1 VVSPARLV
9 LTVHRLPQLI
19 YSHDIA
25 EKSVK
30 SDDKIQYKRTPN
42 KYGNHDL
49 FGKFITTM
57 FLRKNTRQSSI
68 KDILC
73 QIH

>member
-1 VVSPARLV
+1 MYICE
-9 LTVHRLPQLI
+9 LI

-42 KYGNHDL
+42 KYDNHDL
-49 FGKFITTM
+49 FGKFIPTM
-57 FLRKNTRQSSI
+57 FL
-68 KDILC
+68 
-73 QIH
+73 